1 MTLGRSEEEDEQS
14 CAAGRH
20 PCCWLVAALVPQMM
34 VVTRRAA
41 EKAYERF
48 AETDYCSKLMRLC
61 CAGGVGLR
69 LSGLCIPSVLQHA
82 GTTWQT

>member
-20 PCCWLVAALVPQMM
+20 RCWWLVAALVPQMM

-48 AETDYCSKLMRLC
+48 AETDYCSKLMRSC
-61 CAGGVGLR
+61 CASGVGL
-69 LSGLCIPSVLQHA
+69 LSALSIPSVLQDA
-82 GTTWQT
+82 GSTWQT